1 VWRRRYKVS
10 GNVVVFDRTT
20 QYLTLC
26 ARSNID
32 TRAVRWCGHLSLV
45 SQHGHT
51 SVVSLEPHRHGSR
64 IERLADVRAL
74 APAHPPRHDAHAR
87 GLGLAHVARERG
99 ARLLVGT
106 KVRVRVWVWVT
117 VRVWVWVWVR
127 VRVRVRVWIRFR

>member
-1 VWRRRYKVS
+1 MVTWRYSIV
-10 GNVVVFDRTT
+10 

-26 ARSNID
+26 ANKHRHA
-32 TRAVRWCGHLSLV
+32 RGAVISLS

-64 IERLADVRAL
+64 IERLAEVLAL

-87 GLGLAHVARERG
+87 GLGLAHVERERG
-99 ARLLVGT
+99 ARLLVGP
-106 KVRVRVWVWVT
+106 KVRLRVWVWVR
-117 VRVWVWVWVR
+117 VRVCVCVW